1 MTCSC
6 LEPEWQIHP
15 AYWAQGWV
23 TPQRLLLRDAWTT
36 CGPPPHLRAEGSSV
50 NDPAGQGGA
59 CSTSCPSASAVLAE
73 SCHFPSRSLLGLH
86 VCFSLDPLRPP
97 PLLALSVTAATSL
110 PGFWITRLEFESASC
125 CRGAFQPVCPLPRWR
140 TLRCFRLVC
149 FHCLRLGRYR
159 QETFLALEQ
168 AGCLAN
174 KKGSCPLQLWTTW
187 ESRYRG
193 DSGRAEVQVCA
204 FRMLPPQAA
213 WQLTL

>member
-36 CGPPPHLRAEGSSV
+36 CGSPPHLRAEGSSV

-110 PGFWITRLEFESASC
+110 PGFWITRLEFESAFC
-125 CRGAFQPVCPLPRWR
+125 C
-140 TLRCFRLVC
+140 
-149 FHCLRLGRYR
+149 R
-159 QETFLALEQ
+159 QETHCWIKDHLRTKENAEYALRTKEYHKRKGAMKRKKENQHTRLHPLECRDMNSIRGPGRSHMPWNSQ
-168 AGCLAN
+168 A
-174 KKGSCPLQLWTTW
+174 SVPQL
-187 ESRYRG
+187 
-193 DSGRAEVQVCA
+193 
-204 FRMLPPQAA
+204 
-213 WQLTL
+213 